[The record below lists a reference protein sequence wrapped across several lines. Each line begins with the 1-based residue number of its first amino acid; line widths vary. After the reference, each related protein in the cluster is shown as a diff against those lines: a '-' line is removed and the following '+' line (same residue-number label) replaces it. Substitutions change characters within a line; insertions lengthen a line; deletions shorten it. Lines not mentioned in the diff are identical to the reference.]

1 MITDS
6 ELMYPCCVLLCPQ
19 CERQMTQSLLDT
31 KANTFVTLPPGE
43 IRPPSK
49 LIDRTHHVTEKVTQV
64 SGPRVL
70 FQARG
75 NKKTRPGVQTKQE
88 VDFQCP
94 CEKPSGYRLNV
105 QTLKENAGGTGTK

>member
-1 MITDS
+1 MSPGNEFID
-6 ELMYPCCVLLCPQ
+6 PCPVLCPQ

-64 SGPRVL
+64 SGSRFI
-70 FQARG
+70 FQDSR
-75 NKKTRPGVQTKQE
+75 NKNKSCSSNSHLGPDKAEVPFSVEMLPWMDIGHPG
-88 VDFQCP
+88 
-94 CEKPSGYRLNV
+94 
-105 QTLKENAGGTGTK
+105 A